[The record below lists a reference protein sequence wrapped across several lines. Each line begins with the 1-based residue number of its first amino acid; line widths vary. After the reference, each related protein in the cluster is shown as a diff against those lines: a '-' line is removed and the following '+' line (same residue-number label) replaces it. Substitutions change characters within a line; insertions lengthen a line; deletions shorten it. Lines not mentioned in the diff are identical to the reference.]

1 MINLTEEQIIAIT
14 CEDGYVLL
22 IAGPGSGKTT
32 VLSEKV
38 IYYINRGVFE
48 YRIQAFTFTNK
59 ATYQMERRIKDK
71 LGREHSV
78 KISNFH
84 SYTYQIL
91 LIRRFFLEQICKIYD
106 VPQILLQL
114 I

>member
-14 CEDGYVLL
+14 WQDGYVLL

-38 IYYINRGVFE
+38 IYYINKGVFE

-59 ATYQMERRIKDK
+59 AT
-71 LGREHSV
+71 
-78 KISNFH
+78 
-84 SYTYQIL
+84 
-91 LIRRFFLEQICKIYD
+91 
-106 VPQILLQL
+106 
-114 I
+114 